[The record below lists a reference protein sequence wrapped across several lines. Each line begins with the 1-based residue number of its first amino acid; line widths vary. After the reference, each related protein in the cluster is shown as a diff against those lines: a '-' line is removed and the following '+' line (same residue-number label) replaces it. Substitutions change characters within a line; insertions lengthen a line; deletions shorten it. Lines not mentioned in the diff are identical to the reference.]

1 MKVTFY
7 GRFHGGSK
15 FGNHYAEVYKS
26 SQDDGLTLDERV
38 DARRC
43 WTIRGA
49 KRWVEKSILKYCCE
63 DTPQWFYV
71 EQHSLVREASK
82 EEVEWEPSLTKHSD

>member
-7 GRFHGGSK
+7 GRFHGGGK
-15 FGNHYAEVYKS
+15 FASHYAEVYKS
-26 SQDDGLTLDERV
+26 THDDGLTLDERV

-71 EQHSLVREASK
+71 EQHSLVRGASK

>member
-7 GRFHGGSK
+7 GRFHGGGK

-26 SQDDGLTLDERV
+26 THDDGLTLDERV

-43 WTIRGA
+43 WTLWGA
-49 KRWVEKSILKYCCE
+49 KRWIDKTILKLCC
-63 DTPQWFYV
+63 DNPDWYYV
-71 EQHSLVREASK
+71 DQDSLINK
-82 EEVEWEPSLTKHSD
+82 KP